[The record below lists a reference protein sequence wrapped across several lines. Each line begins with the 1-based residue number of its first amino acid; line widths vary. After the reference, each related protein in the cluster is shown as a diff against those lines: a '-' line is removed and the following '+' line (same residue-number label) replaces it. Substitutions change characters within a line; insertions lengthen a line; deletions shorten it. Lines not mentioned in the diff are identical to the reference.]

1 MKCPVCKGVGKVDNP
16 RYYNVPSWKAYE
28 DGIPS
33 KKKCRHCGGYG
44 YILGN
49 VSDAIILLNT
59 AVSDQRG
66 LTAKETKQLLNILN
80 DYRNE
85 TK

>member
-1 MKCPVCKGVGKVDNP
+1 MICPVCKGVGEVDNP
-16 RYYNVPSWKAYE
+16 RYNNLPSWKVYE

-33 KKKCRHCGGYG
+33 RKKCRKCAGHG

-49 VSDAIILLNT
+49 VSDAINLLNG
-59 AVSDQRG
+59 AVTDNRG

-80 DYRNE
+80 NYKNGI
-85 TK
+85 K

>member
-1 MKCPVCKGVGKVDNP
+1 MICPVCKGLGEVDNP
-16 RYYNVPSWKAYE
+16 RYNNLPSWKVYE

-33 KKKCRHCGGYG
+33 RKKCRKCAGQG

-49 VSDAIILLNT
+49 VSDAINLLNG
-59 AVSDQRG
+59 AVTDNRG

-80 DYRNE
+80 NYKNGI
-85 TK
+85 K

>member
-1 MKCPVCKGVGKVDNP
+1 MICPKCGGIGRIDNP
-16 RYYNVPSWKAYE
+16 RYYKQSPIDSYL

-33 KKKCRHCGGYG
+33 MIECKKCNGKGH
-44 YILGN
+44 IFGN
-49 VSDAIILLNT
+49 VSDAINLLND
-59 AVSDQRG
+59 AVTDNRG

-80 DYRNE
+80 EYPNG